1 MEGSRAM
8 SYIRRCSTVSVNE
21 RATEG
26 RIKGTA
32 CGFVRRSLY
41 LFSSTRSHS
50 LRISGAACRSSHVIQ
65 TARQF
70 SPRRYCAMSRD
81 DDIHIRSG
89 RVRSTKPRG
98 AKSFVARVLA
108 ATQKA
113 GGLHRGARGKAGSFG
128 RGSAASLLAIRGLSS
143 KSRGVVIK
151 ARVVRHG
158 AKSAPL
164 AAHLS
169 YLRRDGVT
177 RDGAPGKMFDAGG
190 DEADARGFAER
201 CDGDRHH
208 FRFIVS
214 PDDAAE
220 LSDLRSFTRDLMGQM
235 KRDIGTG
242 VDWVAVDHWNTEH
255 PHVHILVRGRADDGR
270 DLVIS
275 RDYISRGLR
284 GRAEQLVTLA
294 LGPLSEL
301 EIRRGLERQVEADRW
316 TPLDQTLVRQAGGND
331 GAIDLRPSPEPAT
344 DTERSLLV
352 GRIRKLEKLGL
363 AAPIG
368 PGRWLL
374 AEEIESTLRAL
385 GTRGDIIKRIHR
397 GLTERG
403 IERSAGDF
411 AWDCDARGDPILGRL
426 VSRGLDD
433 ELKGSAFAVVDG
445 VDGRA
450 HHVRFADLDATG
462 DAAPGAIVEV
472 RRLSPREGGLS
483 RLVLAVRSDLSIE
496 QQIHAKGATW
506 LDRRLVEA
514 EPTPFSEAGFG
525 REVRDAMDAR
535 AEHLAAEG
543 LARRQGQRFVFARD
557 LLATSRTRELDEAAS
572 RLSAVTGLPRQCVAE
587 GDSVAGVYR
596 QRLTLASGRFAML
609 DDGLGFSLVP
619 WSPSLERELGKHVSG
634 VMSPSGGVE
643 WSFGRKRGIGL

>member
-1 MEGSRAM
+1 
-8 SYIRRCSTVSVNE
+8 
-21 RATEG
+21 
-26 RIKGTA
+26 
-32 CGFVRRSLY
+32 
-41 LFSSTRSHS
+41 
-50 LRISGAACRSSHVIQ
+50 
-65 TARQF
+65 
-70 SPRRYCAMSRD
+70 MSRD
-81 DDIHIRSG
+81 HDIRIRPG
-89 RVRSTKPRG
+89 RIRSTKPG
-98 AKSFVARVLA
+98 KGKSFVARVLA

-113 GGLHRGARGKAGSFG
+113 GGLHRGTRGKAGSFG
-128 RGSAASLLAIRGLSS
+128 RGRAASLLAIRGLTS
-143 KSRGVVIK
+143 KSCGVVIK

-158 AKSAPL
+158 SKSAQL
-164 AAHLS
+164 GTHLS

-177 RDGAPGKMFDAGG
+177 RDGSPGKMFDAGG
-190 DEADARGFAER
+190 DEGDARGFAER
-201 CDGDRHH
+201 CQGDRHH

-235 KRDIGTG
+235 KRDLGTG

-255 PHVHILVRGRADDGR
+255 PHIHILVRGRADDDR

-284 GRAEQLVTLA
+284 GRAEQLVTLE
-294 LGPLSEL
+294 LGPRSEL

-316 TPLDQTLVRQAGGND
+316 TPLDQTLRQAAGREGVV
-331 GAIDLRPSPEPAT
+331 DLRPSPEPAA
-344 DTERSLLV
+344 DSERPMLV

-368 PGRWLL
+368 PGQWVL
-374 AEEIESTLRAL
+374 AEETESTLRAL
-385 GTRGDIIKRIHR
+385 GERGDIIKRIHR
-397 GLTERG
+397 SLTERG

-411 AWDCDARGDPILGRL
+411 AWNSEARGDPILGRL

-450 HHVRFADLDATG
+450 HHIRFTDLDATG
-462 DAAPGAIVEV
+462 DATPGAIVEV

-483 RLVLAVRSDLSIE
+483 RLVLAFRSDLSIE
-496 QQIHAKGATW
+496 QQIHATGATW

-514 EPTPFSEAGFG
+514 EPMPLSEAGFG
-525 REVRDAMDAR
+525 HEVRDAMDAR
-535 AEHLAAEG
+535 AEHLVADG

-557 LLATSRTRELDEAAS
+557 LLATLRARELDEVAG
-572 RLSAVTGLPRQCVAE
+572 RLSAISGLPHQRAAE
-587 GDSVAGVYR
+587 GASVAGVYR
-596 QRLTLASGRFAML
+596 QRVTLASGRFAMI

-619 WSPSLERELGKHVSG
+619 WSRSLERELGRHVSG
-634 VMSPSGGVE
+634 VMSPGGGVE

>member
-1 MEGSRAM
+1 M
-8 SYIRRCSTVSVNE
+8 S
-21 RATEG
+21 
-26 RIKGTA
+26 
-32 CGFVRRSLY
+32 
-41 LFSSTRSHS
+41 H
-50 LRISGAACRSSHVIQ
+50 
-65 TARQF
+65 
-70 SPRRYCAMSRD
+70 D
-81 DDIHIRSG
+81 DDIRIRPG
-89 RVRSTKPRG
+89 GVRTTKPGR

-128 RGSAASLLAIRGLSS
+128 RGRAASLLAIRGLTS
-143 KSRGVVIK
+143 KSRSVVVK
-151 ARVVRHG
+151 ARVIRHG
-158 AKSAPL
+158 AKLAPL

-177 RDGAPGKMFDAGG
+177 RDGSPGKMFDAGG

-235 KRDIGTG
+235 ARDLGTG

-255 PHVHILVRGRADDGR
+255 PHIHILARGRADDDR

-284 GRAEQLVTLA
+284 GRAEQLVTME
-294 LGPLSEL
+294 LGPRSEV

-316 TPLDQTLVRQAGGND
+316 TPLDQALARQAAGSD
-331 GAIDLRPSPEPAT
+331 GVIDLRPSREPAS
-344 DTERSLLV
+344 DSERSLLV
-352 GRIRKLEKLGL
+352 GRIRNLEKLGL

-368 PGRWLL
+368 PGRWVLVEE
-374 AEEIESTLRAL
+374 AESLLRAL
-385 GTRGDIIKRIHR
+385 GERDDIIKRIHR
-397 GLTERG
+397 GLSERG
-403 IERSAGDF
+403 IERATGNF
-411 AWDCDARGDPILGRL
+411 TWDSDARGDLIIGRL

-433 ELKGSAFAVVDG
+433 EQKGSAFAVVDG

-450 HHVRFADLDATG
+450 HHIRFADLDATS

-472 RRLSPREGGLS
+472 RRLAREAGPS

-496 QQIHAKGATW
+496 EQIRAKGATW

-514 EPTPFSEAGFG
+514 APMPLSAAGFG
-525 REVRDAMDAR
+525 HEVRDAMDAR
-535 AEHLAAEG
+535 AEHLAVEG

-557 LLATSRTRELDEAAS
+557 MLATLRTRELDEAAS
-572 RLSAVTGLPRQCVAE
+572 RLSAHTGLPHQRATE
-587 GDSVAGVYR
+587 GGSIAGVYR

-619 WSPSLERELGKHVSG
+619 WSPLLERELGRHVAG
-634 VMSPSGGVE
+634 VMSPGGGVE

>member
-1 MEGSRAM
+1 
-8 SYIRRCSTVSVNE
+8 
-21 RATEG
+21 
-26 RIKGTA
+26 
-32 CGFVRRSLY
+32 
-41 LFSSTRSHS
+41 
-50 LRISGAACRSSHVIQ
+50 
-65 TARQF
+65 
-70 SPRRYCAMSRD
+70 MSRD
-81 DDIHIRSG
+81 DDIRIRPG
-89 RVRSTKPRG
+89 RVRSTKPGR

-113 GGLHRGARGKAGSFG
+113 GGLHRGAGGKAGSFG
-128 RGSAASLLAIRGLSS
+128 RGRAASLLARRGLTS
-143 KSRGVVIK
+143 KSRGVVVK

-158 AKSAPL
+158 PKSAPL

-190 DEADARGFAER
+190 DEADARNFAER

-220 LSDLRSFTRDLMGQM
+220 LSDLRNFTRDLMGQM
-235 KRDIGTG
+235 ARDLGTR

-255 PHVHILVRGRADDGR
+255 PHIHILVRGRADDGR

-284 GRAEQLVTLA
+284 GRGEQLVTLE
-294 LGPLSEL
+294 LGPRSEL

-316 TPLDQTLVRQAGGND
+316 TPLDQTLARQAAGREGVV
-331 GAIDLRPSPEPAT
+331 DLRPNREPAT
-344 DTERSLLV
+344 DSERPLVV

-363 AAPIG
+363 VAPIG
-368 PGRWLL
+368 PGQWVLV
-374 AEEIESTLRAL
+374 EEAESTLRAL
-385 GTRGDIIKRIHR
+385 GERGDIIKRIHR

-411 AWDCDARGDPILGRL
+411 AWDGVARGDPILGRL

-450 HHVRFADLDATG
+450 HHIRFADLDATG

-472 RRLSPREGGLS
+472 RRLPSHDGGSS

-496 QQIHAKGATW
+496 DQIHAKGATW

-514 EPTPFSEAGFG
+514 EPVPLSEAGFG
-525 REVRDAMDAR
+525 REVRSAMDAR
-535 AEHLAAEG
+535 ADHLAAAG
-543 LARRQGQRFVFARD
+543 LARRQGRRFVFARD
-557 LLATSRTRELDEAAS
+557 LLATLRTRELNDSAE
-572 RLSAVTGLPRQCVAE
+572 RLSAHTGLPRHIVAE
-587 GDSVAGVYR
+587 GESVAGVYR
-596 QRLTLASGRFAML
+596 QRLTLASGRYAMI

-619 WSPSLERELGKHVSG
+619 WSSSLERELERHVSG
-634 VMSPSGGVE
+634 IVSPGGVVE
-643 WSFGRKRGIGL
+643 WSLGRRRGIGR

>member
-1 MEGSRAM
+1 M
-8 SYIRRCSTVSVNE
+8 SC
-21 RATEG
+21 
-26 RIKGTA
+26 
-32 CGFVRRSLY
+32 
-41 LFSSTRSHS
+41 
-50 LRISGAACRSSHVIQ
+50 
-65 TARQF
+65 
-70 SPRRYCAMSRD
+70 D
-81 DDIHIRSG
+81 DDIRIRPG
-89 RVRSTKPRG
+89 RIRSTKPGR

-108 ATQKA
+108 ATQKT
-113 GGLHRGARGKAGSFG
+113 GGPHRGARGKAGSFG
-128 RGSAASLLAIRGLSS
+128 RGRAASLLAIRGLTS
-143 KSRGVVIK
+143 KSRGAVVK

-158 AKSAPL
+158 AKSASL
-164 AAHLS
+164 ATHLS

-201 CDGDRHH
+201 CQGDRHH
-208 FRFIVS
+208 FRFIAS

-235 KRDIGTG
+235 ARDLGTG

-255 PHVHILVRGRADDGR
+255 PHIHILVRGRADDGR

-275 RDYISRGLR
+275 RDYISRGVR
-284 GRAEQLVTLA
+284 GRAEQLVTLE
-294 LGPLSEL
+294 LGPRSEL

-316 TPLDQTLVRQAGGND
+316 TPLDQTLVRQATGND
-331 GAIDLRPSPEPAT
+331 GVVDLRPSREPAT
-344 DTERSLLV
+344 DSERPVLV

-368 PGRWLL
+368 PGRWVL
-374 AEEIESTLRAL
+374 AEEAESTLRAL
-385 GTRGDIIKRIHR
+385 GERGDIIKRIHR

-411 AWDCDARGDPILGRL
+411 AWDSDARGDSILGRL

-433 ELKGSAFAVVDG
+433 ELNGSAFAVVDG
-445 VDGRA
+445 VDRRA
-450 HHVRFADLDATG
+450 HHIRFADLDATG

-472 RRLSPREGGLS
+472 RRLAREAGSS
-483 RLVLAVRSDLSIE
+483 RLVLAVRSDRSIE
-496 QQIHAKGATW
+496 EQIHAAGATW

-514 EPTPFSEAGFG
+514 APMPLSEAGFG
-525 REVRDAMDAR
+525 HEVRDAMDAR

-557 LLATSRTRELDEAAS
+557 LLTTLRARELEEAAS
-572 RLSAVTGLPRQCVAE
+572 RLSALTGLPRQRAAE
-587 GDSVAGVYR
+587 GESVAGVYR
-596 QRLTLASGRFAML
+596 QRVTLASGRFAML

-619 WSPSLERELGKHVSG
+619 WSPSLERELGRHVSG
-634 VMSPSGGVE
+634 IMSPGGGVE